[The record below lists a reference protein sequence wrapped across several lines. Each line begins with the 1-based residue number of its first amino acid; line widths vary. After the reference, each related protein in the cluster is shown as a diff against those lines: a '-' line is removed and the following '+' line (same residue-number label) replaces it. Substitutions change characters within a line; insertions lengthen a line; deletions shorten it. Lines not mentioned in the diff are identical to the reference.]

1 MEKIFENWFAK
12 VVMPLGQENMP
23 NVMLHMKE
31 AMRSA
36 FQTAW
41 DHQQAEIDRLMMEF
55 CPDEMTAAQVASWEE
70 HQRAV
75 TGG

>member
-1 MEKIFENWFAK
+1 MSDMRNVFEHWFAERRAICK
-12 VVMPLGQENMP
+12 DDYTKGFALDAF
-23 NVMLHMKE
+23 E
-31 AMRSA
+31 A
-36 FQTAW
+36 AW

-75 TGG
+75 TGVKID